1 MSWLKNIPFGENGTQ
16 KAVLALGAV
25 AVAGMAAV
33 QLTRALS
40 NWREEHLQFDF
51 PIEEELFIGW
61 GGSDP
66 RHIKRAA

>member
-1 MSWLKNIPFGENGTQ
+1 
-16 KAVLALGAV
+16 
-25 AVAGMAAV
+25 MAAV

-40 NWREEHLQFDF
+40 NWREENLEFDF

-66 RHIKRAA
+66 RRIKRAA

>member
-1 MSWLKNIPFGENGTQ
+1 MSWLKNISFGDSVSQ
-16 KAVLALGAV
+16 KVVLAFGAC

-40 NWREEHLQFDF
+40 SWRDENIDFDF

-61 GGSDP
+61 GGCDP
-66 RHIKRAA
+66 RQVKRSV

>member
-1 MSWLKNIPFGENGTQ
+1 MAWFKSISFRESGTQ
-16 KAVLALGAV
+16 KVVLAVSAC

-40 NWREEHLQFDF
+40 NWRDENLDFDF

-61 GGSDP
+61 GGCDP
-66 RHIKRAA
+66 QRVKRAG

>member
-1 MSWLKNIPFGENGTQ
+1 MSWFKNISFRESGTQ
-16 KAVLALGAV
+16 KAVLALGAC

-40 NWREEHLQFDF
+40 SWRDENLDFDF

-61 GGSDP
+61 GGCDP
-66 RHIKRAA
+66 QRVKRSV